1 MDRITELERDIKI
14 TEDYMYMKSM
24 GNDFYYTKGS
34 YTEDKKYLA
43 ELKKELQMLLD
54 NENVIPFYSKK

>member
-1 MDRITELERDIKI
+1 
-14 TEDYMYMKSM
+14 M